1 MAFKVLNKAGTL
13 DFDTLVETVYDN
25 PYRGVW
31 NYYQFAREPG
41 PNALAPG
48 EVMTGDFMEG
58 FFFPMVQLM
67 DGAAHVIWPLEHAQA
82 EFRAPP
88 WLKA

>member
-1 MAFKVLNKAGTL
+1 M
-13 DFDTLVETVYDN
+13 
-25 PYRGVW
+25 W

-48 EVMTGDFMEG
+48 EVMTGTFMEG

-67 DGAAHVIWPLEHAQA
+67 DGEAHVIWPLEYAKA
-82 EFRAPP
+82 EFQAPP